1 MTNALYR
8 GERKPDLYIPQ
19 RRPAQDNRQDH
30 RRSAGYGRE
39 YAGVGPADPFQTGTN
54 DGFRL

>member
-8 GERKPDLYIPQ
+8 GGRKPDLYVPQ
-19 RRPAQDNRQDH
+19 RRPAQDDGQDH
-30 RRSAGYGRE
+30 CRPARYGRG
-39 YAGVGPADPFQTGTN
+39 YAGTGPADHFQTGTN